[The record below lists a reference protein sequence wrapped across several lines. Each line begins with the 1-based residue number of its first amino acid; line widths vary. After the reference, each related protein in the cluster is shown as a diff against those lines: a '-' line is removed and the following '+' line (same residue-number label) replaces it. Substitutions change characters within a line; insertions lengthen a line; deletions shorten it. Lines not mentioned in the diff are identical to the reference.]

1 MSFFTTSTGENVQ
14 GTTSYEGGGGDFAP
28 IPHGTKLR
36 VIMESCAW
44 KTGVDGV
51 DRIKTK
57 ARVIEGEFENRVIFD
72 TVDVCSSDTK
82 RRDKHL
88 RKFAALDAVA
98 GTGIVAKGEAPTDEA
113 LYGFVGTVLTY
124 TMGLFTPKRSPE
136 EIMSGAPEPKPTN
149 YVMGVSGDEPT
160 QAPPAAQRPTKPG
173 RPAARP
179 AKPALDEL
187 DDEIPF

>member
-1 MSFFTTSTGENVQ
+1 MSFFTTSTGETVQ

-98 GTGIVAKGEAPTDEA
+98 GTGIVEKGEAPTDEA

-124 TMGLFTPKRSPE
+124 TMGLFTPKPDAKE
-136 EIMSGAPEPKPTN
+136 PNPKPTN
-149 YVMGVSGDEPT
+149 YVMGVSGDERP
-160 QAPPAAQRPTKPG
+160 APPVG
-173 RPAARP
+173 RPARP
-179 AKPALDEL
+179 AKPAFDQF
-187 DDEIPF
+187 DDDVPF